1 MKDHLTTRDEKRIE
15 SDAKILRATIEV
27 IASKGYTNA
36 NIREI
41 ANVAGVTSGLITQR
55 FSTKENLLIQ
65 AIYSTHTVWMD
76 HSIPDDLDVEK
87 LLRGIIKELLRV
99 YDRDETVFKFLQVI
113 SSSTD
118 IPLNVT
124 YKQRDFFIGSG
135 INRVMTKAQKEGLIL
150 EGNTAV
156 LYNIFFGNTIR
167 LIADFKRAWLEV
179 PDEEFFLSLIM
190 CKKDKTD

>member
-190 CKKDKTD
+190 CKKIFQS

>member
-27 IASKGYTNA
+27 IADKGYTNA

-55 FSTKENLLIQ
+55 FSTKENLLTH

-76 HSIPDDLDVEK
+76 RSIPKDYDIED
-87 LLRGIIKELLRV
+87 LLRGIIRELLKI
-99 YDRDETVFKFLQVI
+99 YDNDEPVFRFLQVI
-113 SSSTD
+113 SGSTD
-118 IPLNVT
+118 IPLNVI
-124 YKQRDFFIGSG
+124 YKQRDFFIGGG
-135 INRVMTKAQKEGLIL
+135 INRVMTEAQKEGRLL

-156 LYNIFFGNTIR
+156 LYNIFFCNTIR
-167 LIADFKRAWLEV
+167 LIADFKRAWLDV

-190 CKKDKTD
+190 RKKDKAE

>member
-27 IASKGYTNA
+27 IANKGYTNA

-55 FSTKENLLIQ
+55 FSTKEKLLIH

-76 HSIPDDLDVEK
+76 HSIPDDLNVEI

-135 INRVMTKAQKEGLIL
+135 INKVMTEAQKEGRLL

-156 LYNIFFGNTIR
+156 LYNIFFCNTIR
-167 LIADFKRAWLEV
+167 LIADFKRAWLDV
-179 PDEEFFLSLIM
+179 PDEEFFLSLISR
-190 CKKDKTD
+190 KKDEVE